1 MEKLAKHFKGLENLA
16 FARIDASVNEH
27 PKLQVSYT
35 RGIYICIPSKFS
47 SYEHLLLY
55 VTLYRLRTIQHFCS
69 TLLRTSRTRYL
80 FV

>member
-35 RGIYICIPSKFS
+35 RGIYICMYTFKIF
-47 SYEHLLLY
+47 
-55 VTLYRLRTIQHFCS
+55 
-69 TLLRTSRTRYL
+69 
-80 FV
+80 